1 MIALLSLDYPPKSKM
16 LKRFS
21 LQSLKNPWTNL
32 SVRRQGFIVVAV
44 PVLCLIGSL
53 SAFSWLRA
61 SIDRSQQW
69 VDHTNQVLLESNQ
82 LLTGLLNSE
91 TGVRGYAL
99 TRRPEF
105 LEPYLKTQVSL
116 PIRIDHLE
124 QLVRDNSQQ
133 ARRMQEI
140 RMGIQARVTLLVHL
154 VNQVKQ
160 SSSSTSLRSDE
171 INPLVMQGKKEMDQ
185 LRLNLAQFEQEEQRM
200 LKMRQQELAQQRN
213 AYELALWVAAII
225 SALGSVLAL
234 SLFRQLER
242 NLSEREQR
250 LLESK
255 NLLEIIV
262 SNVVDGVVILDQ
274 TGRIESIN
282 TAATSMFG
290 YTLPQSMGQ
299 GLSLL
304 LNNFL
309 VAKGGSGSKDSVDS
323 EHWVKHLLSR
333 EQQWQTIGRRS
344 NGDSFPVEIS
354 ISQIPVDQRMI
365 VIIRDVTAQQQAA
378 AKLQHRADEL
388 AQLNVTLAS
397 TNAELR
403 SRNQELDQFAYVA
416 SHDLKAPLRA
426 IVSLSEWIEEDLAEQ
441 IPEEN
446 RQQIYLLRSR
456 VYRMEAL
463 INGILDYSRIGKRQ
477 VPIETVDVRVLL
489 EEIIDT
495 LAPPPTF
502 IIKIGLEMPIIKTR
516 RLLLQRVLTNL
527 LDNAHKHHPRN
538 DGNVIVS
545 VTDQERWYEFAIQ
558 DDGNGI
564 DPLYH
569 DKIFTIFQTLQ
580 SRDTQENTGL
590 GLAVIKKILETE
602 GGSIRV
608 ESTEGKGATFRFTWL
623 KSPLH
628 LVNVS
633 KPIALEGSTM

>member
-1 MIALLSLDYPPKSKM
+1 MT
-16 LKRFS
+16 KRFS
-21 LQSLKNPWTNL
+21 LQTLINPWKNL
-32 SVRRQGFIVVAV
+32 SIRRQGFIVVAV
-44 PVLCLIGSL
+44 PMLCLIGSL
-53 SAFSWLRA
+53 MAFSWLRA

-69 VDHTNQVLLESNQ
+69 VDHTNQVLLESNH
-82 LLTGLLNSE
+82 LVTELLNSE

-105 LEPYLKTQVSL
+105 LEPYDRARVSL
-116 PIRIDHLE
+116 PNRLNHLK
-124 QLVRDNSQQ
+124 QLVKNDAQQ

-140 RMGIQARVTLLVHL
+140 QNMTQTRVAILINLIDQ
-154 VNQVKQ
+154 VNQTG
-160 SSSSTSLRSDE
+160 SNALRKDA
-171 INPLVMQGKKEMDQ
+171 IKPLVVRGQDKMDR
-185 LRLNLAQFEQEEQRM
+185 LRLGLAQFEQEEQR
-200 LKMRQQELAQQRN
+200 LLGLRQAQLSEQRN
-213 AYELALWVAAII
+213 TFEFALWVAAGLSAIG
-225 SALGSVLAL
+225 SALAL
-234 SLFRQLER
+234 GLFRRLEQ

-255 NLLEIIV
+255 NLLEVIV

-274 TGRIESIN
+274 AGHIETIN

-290 YTLPQSMGQ
+290 YTLPQAIGQ
-299 GLSLL
+299 NLSLL
-304 LNNFL
+304 LNNP
-309 VAKGGSGSKDSVDS
+309 VAAGGISREDSVDP
-323 EHWVKHLLSR
+323 EYWVKHLLSR
-333 EQQWQTIGRRS
+333 EQQWQAIGRRS
-344 NGDSFPVEIS
+344 SGDSFPVEIS

-365 VIIRDVTAQQQAA
+365 VIIRDVTEQQEAA
-378 AKLQHRADEL
+378 AKLQSRADEL

-426 IVSLSEWIEEDLAEQ
+426 IASLSEWIEEDLAEQ

-463 INGILDYSRIGKRQ
+463 INGILEYSRIGKKQ

-502 IIKIGLEMPIIKTR
+502 IIEIGLEMPIIKTR

-527 LDNAHKHHPRN
+527 LDNAHKHHPRR
-538 DGNVIVS
+538 DGNVTVS
-545 VTDQERWYEFAIQ
+545 VTDQGRWYEFSIQ

-564 DPLYH
+564 NPLYH

-580 SRDTQENTGL
+580 SRDTQENTGV
-590 GLAVIKKILETE
+590 GLAIIKKILETE

-608 ESTEGKGATFRFTWL
+608 ESKEGEGATFRFTWL
-623 KSPLH
+623 KSPLY
-628 LVNVS
+628 LVNIS
-633 KPIALEGSTM
+633 KPTALD

>member
-1 MIALLSLDYPPKSKM
+1 MP
-16 LKRFS
+16 KRFS
-21 LQSLKNPWTNL
+21 LQSFTNPWTNL

-53 SAFSWLRA
+53 AAFSWLRA

-91 TGVRGYAL
+91 TAVRGYAL

-105 LEPYLKTQVSL
+105 LEPYLKTQVSF
-116 PIRIDHLE
+116 PTRIGHLE
-124 QLVRDNSQQ
+124 QLIKNNPQQ
-133 ARRMQEI
+133 LRRMQEI
-140 RMGIQARVTLLVHL
+140 RTGIQARVTLLIRL

-160 SSSSTSLRSDE
+160 SSSMSLRSDR
-171 INPLVMQGKKEMDQ
+171 INQLVVQGKNEMDQ
-185 LRLNLAQFEQEEQRM
+185 LRLNLAQFEQAEQQL
-200 LKMRQQELAQQRN
+200 LKMRQQELAEQRN

-225 SALGSVLAL
+225 SAIGSVLAL
-234 SLFRQLER
+234 ILFRQLER
-242 NLSEREQR
+242 NLSERE
-250 LLESK
+250 LLLRESRS
-255 NLLEIIV
+255 LLDVIV

-274 TGRIESIN
+274 TGRIESVN
-282 TAATSMFG
+282 TAAVSIFG
-290 YTLPQSMGQ
+290 YTLPQVTGQ

-304 LNNFL
+304 LNPPL
-309 VAKGGSGSKDSVDS
+309 TADSGSKDSRNS
-323 EHWVKHLLSR
+323 EYWVKHLLSR
-333 EQQWQTIGRRS
+333 DQQWQAIGRRS

-378 AKLQHRADEL
+378 AKLESRADEL
-388 AQLNVTLAS
+388 AQLNATLVS

-426 IVSLSEWIEEDLAEQ
+426 IASLSEWIEEDLAEQ

-463 INGILDYSRIGKRQ
+463 INGILDYSRIGKKQ

-502 IIKIGLEMPIIKTR
+502 IIEIRLEMPIIKTR

-538 DGNVIVS
+538 DGNVTVS
-545 VTDQERWYEFAIQ
+545 VTDQGRWYEFSIQ

-564 DPLYH
+564 NPLYH

-580 SRDTQENTGL
+580 SRDTQENTGI
-590 GLAVIKKILETE
+590 GLAIIKKILETE

-608 ESTEGKGATFRFTWL
+608 ESKEGEGATFRFTWL

-628 LVNVS
+628 LVNFS
-633 KPIALEGSTM
+633 KPIALEGSAVQ

>member
-1 MIALLSLDYPPKSKM
+1 MT
-16 LKRFS
+16 KRFS
-21 LQSLKNPWTNL
+21 LQTLINPWKNL
-32 SVRRQGFIVVAV
+32 SIRRQGFIVVAV

-53 SAFSWLRA
+53 MAFSWLRA

-69 VDHTNQVLLESNQ
+69 VDHTNQVLLESNH
-82 LLTGLLNSE
+82 LVTELLNSE

-105 LEPYLKTQVSL
+105 LEPYDRARVSL
-116 PIRIDHLE
+116 PNRLNHLK
-124 QLVRDNSQQ
+124 QLVKNNAQQ

-140 RMGIQARVTLLVHL
+140 QNMTQVRVAMLINLINQ
-154 VNQVKQ
+154 VNQTG
-160 SSSSTSLRSDE
+160 SNALRKDA
-171 INPLVMQGKKEMDQ
+171 IKPLVVRGQDKMDR
-185 LRLNLAQFEQEEQRM
+185 LRLGLAQFEQEEQR
-200 LKMRQQELAQQRN
+200 LLGLRQAELSEQRN
-213 AYELALWVAAII
+213 TFEFALWVAAGLSAIG
-225 SALGSVLAL
+225 SALAL
-234 SLFRQLER
+234 GLFRRLEQ

-255 NLLEIIV
+255 NLLEVIV

-274 TGRIESIN
+274 AGHIETIN

-290 YTLPQSMGQ
+290 YTLPQAIGQ
-299 GLSLL
+299 NLSLL
-304 LNNFL
+304 LNNP
-309 VAKGGSGSKDSVDS
+309 VAAGGISREDSVDP
-323 EHWVKHLLSR
+323 EYWVKHLLSR
-333 EQQWQTIGRRS
+333 EQQWQAIGRRIS
-344 NGDSFPVEIS
+344 GDSFPVEIS

-365 VIIRDVTAQQQAA
+365 VIIRDVTEQQEAA
-378 AKLQHRADEL
+378 AKLQSRADEL

-426 IVSLSEWIEEDLAEQ
+426 IASLSEWIEEDLAEQ

-463 INGILDYSRIGKRQ
+463 INGILEYSRIGKKQ

-527 LDNAHKHHPRN
+527 LDNAHKHHPRR
-538 DGNVIVS
+538 DGNVTVS
-545 VTDQERWYEFAIQ
+545 VTDQGRWYEFSIQ

-564 DPLYH
+564 NPLYH

-580 SRDTQENTGL
+580 SRDTQENTGV
-590 GLAVIKKILETE
+590 GLAIIKKILETE

-608 ESTEGKGATFRFTWL
+608 ESKEGEWATFRFTWL

-628 LVNVS
+628 LVNIS
-633 KPIALEGSTM
+633 KPTALD

>member
-1 MIALLSLDYPPKSKM
+1 MT
-16 LKRFS
+16 KRFS
-21 LQSLKNPWTNL
+21 LQTLINPWKNL
-32 SVRRQGFIVVAV
+32 SIRRQGFIVVAV

-53 SAFSWLRA
+53 MAFSWLRA

-69 VDHTNQVLLESNQ
+69 VDHTNQVLLESNH
-82 LLTGLLNSE
+82 LVTELLNSE

-105 LEPYLKTQVSL
+105 LEPYDRARVSL
-116 PIRIDHLE
+116 PNRLNHLK
-124 QLVRDNSQQ
+124 QLVRNDAQQ

-140 RMGIQARVTLLVHL
+140 QNMTQARVAILINLIDQ
-154 VNQVKQ
+154 VNQTG
-160 SSSSTSLRSDE
+160 SNALRKDA
-171 INPLVMQGKKEMDQ
+171 IKPLVVRGQDKMDR
-185 LRLNLAQFEQEEQRM
+185 LRLGLAQFEQEEQR
-200 LKMRQQELAQQRN
+200 LLGLRQAQLSEQRN
-213 AYELALWVAAII
+213 TFEFALWVAAGLSAIG
-225 SALGSVLAL
+225 SALAL
-234 SLFRQLER
+234 GLFRRLEQ

-255 NLLEIIV
+255 NLLEVIV

-274 TGRIESIN
+274 AGHIETIN

-290 YTLPQSMGQ
+290 YTLPQAIGQ
-299 GLSLL
+299 NLSLL
-304 LNNFL
+304 LNNP
-309 VAKGGSGSKDSVDS
+309 VAAGGISREDSVDP
-323 EHWVKHLLSR
+323 EYWVKHLLSR
-333 EQQWQTIGRRS
+333 EQQWQAIGRRS
-344 NGDSFPVEIS
+344 SGDSFPVEIS

-365 VIIRDVTAQQQAA
+365 VIIRDVTEQQEAA
-378 AKLQHRADEL
+378 AKLQSRADEL

-426 IVSLSEWIEEDLAEQ
+426 IASLSEWIEEDLAEQ

-463 INGILDYSRIGKRQ
+463 INGILEYSRIGKRQ

-502 IIKIGLEMPIIKTR
+502 IIEIGLEMPIIKTR

-527 LDNAHKHHPRN
+527 LDNAHKHHPRR
-538 DGNVIVS
+538 DGNVTVS
-545 VTDQERWYEFAIQ
+545 VTDQGRWYEFSIQ

-564 DPLYH
+564 NPLYH

-580 SRDTQENTGL
+580 SRDTQENTGV
-590 GLAVIKKILETE
+590 GLAIIKKILETE

-608 ESTEGKGATFRFTWL
+608 ESKEGEGATFRFTWL
-623 KSPLH
+623 KSPLY
-628 LVNVS
+628 LVNIS
-633 KPIALEGSTM
+633 KPTALD